1 MLVTSPGRAAGVTR
15 RLRPDTLLGVA
26 PRRENVTPEL
36 SRRVLTGTFPGD
48 LGIELAEIDDEHVR
62 ARLKVD
68 RRHLHPGGYVHGG
81 VWVALADT
89 AAAWGTMRHV
99 PPEHDFT
106 TVELK
111 TNVFAA
117 AGPGDE
123 LQAIARPLHV
133 GRSTQVWEV
142 RISNGHRAAAFFTCT
157 QMVLSGRRDRQ
168 ED

>member
-1 MLVTSPGRAAGVTR
+1 MTR
-15 RLRPDTLLGVA
+15 RVA
-26 PRRENVTPEL
+26 PVGELATPEVAAIGL
-36 SRRVLTGTFPGD
+36 QGSFPGD
-48 LGIELAEIDDEHVR
+48 LGIELTQIADDEVR
-62 ARLKVD
+62 GRMAVD

-81 VWVALADT
+81 VWVAFADT
-89 AAAWGTMRHV
+89 AAAWGTMRHLSS
-99 PPEHDFT
+99 EHDFT

-111 TNVFAA
+111 ANVFAA

-123 LQAIARPLHV
+123 LKAVARPLHV

-157 QMVLSGRRDRQ
+157 QMVLPDRRDRQ

>member
-1 MLVTSPGRAAGVTR
+1 VP
-15 RLRPDTLLGVA
+15 

-36 SRRVLTGTFPGD
+36 SRQALAGTFPGD
-48 LGIELAEIDDEHVR
+48 LGIELVEIDDEHVT
-62 ARLKVD
+62 ARLKID
-68 RRHLHPGGYVHGG
+68 RRHLHPGGYAQAG
-81 VWVALADT
+81 VWVAFADT
-89 AAAWGTMRHV
+89 AAAWGTMRHLE
-99 PPEHDFT
+99 PEDRFT

-117 AGPGDE
+117 AAPGDE
-123 LQAIARPLHV
+123 LEAVARPLHV

-157 QMVLSGRRDRQ
+157 QMVLSDRRGRQ

>member
-1 MLVTSPGRAAGVTR
+1 
-15 RLRPDTLLGVA
+15 VA
-26 PRRENVTPEL
+26 PRRETVTPEL
-36 SRRVLTGTFPGD
+36 FRRVLDGTFPGD
-48 LGIELAEIDDEHVR
+48 LGIELIELDDEHVR

-81 VWVALADT
+81 VWVGFADT
-89 AAAWGTMRHV
+89 AAAWGTRRHLE
-99 PPEHDFT
+99 PGHNFT

-123 LQAIARPLHV
+123 LEAVARPLHV

-142 RISNGHRAAAFFTCT
+142 RISNGARAAAFFTCT
-157 QMVLSGRRDRQ
+157 QLVLSGRWGPQ
-168 ED
+168 EDRVR